1 MKQDGAGIVIQA
13 AMGIARELDEEGDV
27 IAILTSKSLL
37 ETQ

>member
-1 MKQDGAGIVIQA
+1 MKQDGTGVVVQA

-27 IAILTSKSLL
+27 IAILTPKSCH